1 MQRQSSSALCLAN
14 IPIAVKHPRG
24 AHRVQTK
31 MVRLP
36 TTLTTMASRRPRG
49 QSADTVV
56 RRRDPVQE
64 HQSTLRAYT
73 WVGPNRPCVGG
84 PRPLLVR
91 MLMRS

>member
-1 MQRQSSSALCLAN
+1 VRACAS
-14 IPIAVKHPRG
+14 PIFGLLLITHAEVH
-24 AHRVQTK
+24 T
-31 MVRLP
+31 P
-36 TTLTTMASRRPRG
+36 TRLTTKAGRRPR
-49 QSADTVV
+49 SIVF

-73 WVGPNRPCVGG
+73 WVGRHIPCVGG